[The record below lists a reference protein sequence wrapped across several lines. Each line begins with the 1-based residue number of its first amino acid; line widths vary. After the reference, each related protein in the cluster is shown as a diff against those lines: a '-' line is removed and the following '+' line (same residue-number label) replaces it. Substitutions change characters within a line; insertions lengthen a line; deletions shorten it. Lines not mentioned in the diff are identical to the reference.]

1 MDRLR
6 EKNWWITLLK
16 DKTVEPHN
24 ISSHLRCEQW
34 WTAIA
39 CGEEESAPA
48 AESATESLAVNNHS
62 PNNSIVTG
70 QAVSNDLT
78 VSNELAVSSGA
89 ASDSNAACVSNRL
102 NHSRDT
108 CSMVQML
115 YAKVEHANHARRHSI
130 QDKDILLK
138 GIKKCKKLSFEN
150 PERNP
155 KRKSPNHLT

>member
-1 MDRLR
+1 MDRLQ
-6 EKNWWITLLK
+6 EENWWITILK

-39 CGEEESAPA
+39 CGKEESSPA
-48 AESATESLAVNNHS
+48 AESATKSLAVNHHS
-62 PNNSIVTG
+62 PNNSIVAG
-70 QAVSNDLT
+70 QAVRNDLT

-89 ASDSNAACVSNRL
+89 ASDSNAACVANRL
-102 NHSRDT
+102 NHSLDT
-108 CSMVQML
+108 FSLGQML
-115 YAKVEHANHARRHSI
+115 SAKVEHDNHSRRHNI

-150 PERNP
+150 PDRNL
-155 KRKSPNHLT
+155 KRKSPNHSM